1 MKISNLRDKFK
12 IIANFKGEKNV
23 TLSMIYAKVR
33 EYYTIIL
40 LCIHFFFFFLGMRE
54 NVMASNIF
62 FVLGSL
68 FSYTIRH
75 FDIMQILK
83 EKKKNV
89 FSKYV
94 FQIAIHIEKCIPF

>member
-33 EYYTIIL
+33 EYYTIIV
-40 LCIHFFFFFLGMRE
+40 LCIPFFFLGMRE

-83 EKKKNV
+83 EKKKKKKN
-89 FSKYV
+89 V

>member
-1 MKISNLRDKFK
+1 
-12 IIANFKGEKNV
+12 
-23 TLSMIYAKVR
+23 
-33 EYYTIIL
+33 
-40 LCIHFFFFFLGMRE
+40 MRE

>member
-33 EYYTIIL
+33 EYYTIIV
-40 LCIHFFFFFLGMRE
+40 LCIHFFFLGMRE

-83 EKKKNV
+83 EKKKKKKN
-89 FSKYV
+89 V

>member
-1 MKISNLRDKFK
+1 
-12 IIANFKGEKNV
+12 
-23 TLSMIYAKVR
+23 
-33 EYYTIIL
+33 
-40 LCIHFFFFFLGMRE
+40 
-54 NVMASNIF
+54 MASNIF

-83 EKKKNV
+83 EKKKKKKN
-89 FSKYV
+89 V